1 MISTT
6 VNGKPSWTNG
16 DYAIW
21 FISSDIWIIGDLSSI
36 GEDLAHIHVGNYFS
50 GLTAIENQWKYWNG
64 SAWILAPNDISV
76 SCKGK
81 LQMFADIYI
90 KYKE

>member
-36 GEDLAHIHVGNYFS
+36 GEDLAHIHAGNDFS

-64 SAWILAPNDISV
+64 SAWILAPNDISF